1 MIENRRGCLMG
12 QAADELLKQPKQL
25 RDIVDGKLRPQT
37 EEEKRKEEERR
48 GRDPKLTSSTAR
60 G

>member
-1 MIENRRGCLMG
+1 MG